1 MSEKTK
7 KRTPVPVITGIRL
20 VSKGITEH
28 TQSNLPTLTAG
39 GNSRFTGEGVKGA
52 PKRAVSESESSNVK
66 KL

>member
-1 MSEKTK
+1 
-7 KRTPVPVITGIRL
+7 
-20 VSKGITEH
+20 
-28 TQSNLPTLTAG
+28 LTAG